1 MQGFPADWTKA
12 AEDVAKPS
20 SRWKLVG
27 NAVTVDTVSWIAN
40 KMIHPEKYDAS
51 NDKELKILNGLYH
64 KLLDELI
71 KDDIISE
78 ISKWMEKR
86 C

>member
-1 MQGFPADWTKA
+1 MKVIDII
-12 AEDVAKPS
+12 
-20 SRWKLVG
+20 VG
-27 NAVTVDTVSWIAN
+27 YLRDNGRPYTTTFTTNGYLFNNI
-40 KMIHPEKYDAS
+40 IS